1 MEIAANLGFADK
13 LYQVMKSQVV
23 VASVGPI
30 MTAALREHGIEPDI
44 EPDYPKMAALV
55 RAAAEQSR
63 AALLRKR

>member
-1 MEIAANLGFADK
+1 
-13 LYQVMKSQVV
+13 
-23 VASVGPI
+23 